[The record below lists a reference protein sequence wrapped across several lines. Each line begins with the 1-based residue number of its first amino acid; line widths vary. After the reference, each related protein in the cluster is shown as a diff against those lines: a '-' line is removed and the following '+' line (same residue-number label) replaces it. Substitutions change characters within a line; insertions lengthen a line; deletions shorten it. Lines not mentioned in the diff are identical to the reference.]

1 MAKTVYKKK
10 IKNGKEYY
18 FYRLRHEN
26 LNKPKDLYA
35 STVKELECKIKKAI
49 HELDNS
55 LSSDNITFGEFLK
68 KWLFEIKFLKIKN
81 MSKCLYEGAYRRYIK
96 DSSIS
101 KVKLK
106 HINAATIQTFINKLK
121 RDNVSISMI
130 KATYLII
137 SPCLKYAYD
146 NNYIIKD
153 FTRSIIL
160 PSENEKTKLEKQNK
174 IHAFTP
180 EEQKQFINL
189 IKNNKHECLY
199 LTALYS
205 GLRQSELLALT
216 WNDIDFENKTI
227 SVNKIARYQQI
238 IKDGERAN
246 FETIVQTPKT
256 KGSVRVVPI
265 PDELVKVL
273 KHHKSKNIE
282 VCLKLGIKFKNSDLL
297 FYGRN
302 YNSYLTNTTIYID
315 FKRFAKKIR
324 GEITFHDLRHTFA
337 TRLFELNIN
346 AKTVQKLLGHSTISM
361 TLNIYTSVL
370 QKVENEATNKLN
382 DLYKN
387 MAN

>member
-282 VCLKLGIKFKNSDLL
+282 VCLKFGIKFKNSDLL

>member
-137 SPCLKYAYD
+137 SPCLRYAYD

-160 PSENEKTKLEKQNK
+160 PREDEKTKLEKQNK

-265 PDELVKVL
+265 PDELVKAL
-273 KHHKSKNIE
+273 KKHKSKNIE

-315 FKRFAKKIR
+315 FKRIAKKIR
-324 GEITFHDLRHTFA
+324 EEITFHDLRHTFA

>member
-1 MAKTVYKKK
+1 MAKTIYKKK

-68 KWLFEIKFLKIKN
+68 KWLFDIKFLKIKN
-81 MSKCLYEGAYRRYIK
+81 TSKCLYEVAYRRYIK
-96 DSSIS
+96 GSSIS
-101 KVKLK
+101 KIKLK

-130 KATYLII
+130 KSTYLII
-137 SPCLKYAYD
+137 SPCLRYAYD

-160 PSENEKTKLEKQNK
+160 PREDEKTKLEKQNK
-174 IHAFTP
+174 IHSFTL
-180 EEQKQFINL
+180 EEQKQFINI
-189 IKNNKHECLY
+189 IKGNKHECLY

-227 SVNKIARYQQI
+227 SVNKIAKYQRI
-238 IKDGERAN
+238 IKNGERAN
-246 FETIVQTPKT
+246 FKTIVQTPKT
-256 KGSVRVVPI
+256 KGSIRVVPI
-265 PDELVKVL
+265 PDELVKAL
-273 KHHKSKNIE
+273 KKHKKRNIE
-282 VCLKLGIKFKNSDLL
+282 VCLRLGIKFKNSDLL
-297 FYGRN
+297 FYGIN
-302 YNSYLTNTTIYID
+302 YNSYLTNTTIYIH
-315 FKRFAKKIR
+315 FKRIAKKIR
-324 GEITFHDLRHTFA
+324 AEITFHDLRHTFA

-346 AKTVQKLLGHSTISM
+346 AKTVQKLLGHSNIST

>member
-1 MAKTVYKKK
+1 MAKTIYKKK

-35 STVKELECKIKKAI
+35 STVKELENKIKKTTY
-49 HELDNS
+49 ELDNS

-68 KWLFEIKFLKIKN
+68 KWLFDIKFLKIKN
-81 MSKCLYEGAYRRYIK
+81 TSKCLYEIAYRRYIK

-101 KVKLK
+101 KIKLK

-130 KATYLII
+130 KSTYLII
-137 SPCLKYAYD
+137 SPCLRYAYN

-160 PSENEKTKLEKQNK
+160 PREDEKTKLEKQNK
-174 IHAFTP
+174 IHSLTL

-189 IKNNKHECLY
+189 IKGNKHEYLY

-227 SVNKIARYQQI
+227 SVNKIAKYQQI
-238 IKDGERAN
+238 IKDGERTN

-256 KGSVRVVPI
+256 KGSIRVVPI
-265 PDELVKVL
+265 PDELVKAL

-324 GEITFHDLRHTFA
+324 EEITFHDLRHTFA

>member
-137 SPCLKYAYD
+137 SPCLRYAYD

-160 PSENEKTKLEKQNK
+160 PREDEKTKLEKQNK
-174 IHAFTP
+174 IHSFTL
-180 EEQKQFINL
+180 EEQKQFINI

-265 PDELVKVL
+265 PDELVKAL
-273 KHHKSKNIE
+273 KKHKSKNIE

-315 FKRFAKKIR
+315 FKRIAKKIR